1 MLITIGWKA
10 GSGKSTIAKM
20 LVEKLWYER
29 ISIGDMKRKIADE
42 MGISIYEFNR
52 LGDIP
57 GNEEKFD
64 KQYEEYQRNLDTQS
78 NILLESRLWFYCQ
91 PHAFKIFLDI
101 TEEVAATR
109 IMRDTQ
115 GATRGLE
122 KFASLEDAMAMV
134 HARNLEDEERYL
146 KLYGIHY
153 FDPKHYDLVVDT
165 GDKTP
170 DQILAII
177 VQAYTDFTA
186 NKTHA

>member
-1 MLITIGWKA
+1 
-10 GSGKSTIAKM
+10 
-20 LVEKLWYER
+20 
-29 ISIGDMKRKIADE
+29 
-42 MGISIYEFNR
+42 
-52 LGDIP
+52 
-57 GNEEKFD
+57 
-64 KQYEEYQRNLDTQS
+64 
-78 NILLESRLWFYCQ
+78 
-91 PHAFKIFLDI
+91 
-101 TEEVAATR
+101 
-109 IMRDTQ
+109 MRDTQ

-177 VQAYTDFTA
+177 IQAYTDFTT

>member
-1 MLITIGWKA
+1 
-10 GSGKSTIAKM
+10 
-20 LVEKLWYER
+20 
-29 ISIGDMKRKIADE
+29 

-52 LGDIP
+52 LGDEP

-64 KQYEEYQRNLDTQS
+64 KQYEDYQRSLDTQS

-101 TEEVAATR
+101 TEDIAASR

-115 GATRGLE
+115 WATRWLE
-122 KFASLEDAMAMV
+122 KFETLEAAIAVV
-134 HARNLEDEERYL
+134 HARNIEDENRYL

-153 FDPKHYDLVVDT
+153 FDPKNYDLVVDT

-170 DQILAII
+170 DEIMAII
-177 VQAYTDFTA
+177 LEAYDTFIAQT
-186 NKTHA
+186 THA